1 MTGGGLSPLPR
12 EARPYQGRR
21 AGLVTR
27 GVAAGIDGAVV
38 AVLLLAGYAA
48 YAVLLFLL
56 DPRKFTFPDVSL
68 VFSMATGFA
77 VLVVYLGL
85 AWRISGRSYGCLV
98 MGLRVVS
105 FRGTRMTLPGALLR
119 AAFCA
124 AVPIGLLWVVLSREN
139 RSLQDLVL
147 RTSVVYD
154 WQPRGGGGTK
164 PPGHSGA
171 SAAATSRPARR

>member
-1 MTGGGLSPLPR
+1 MSGGGLSPLPR

-27 GVAAGIDGAVV
+27 AAAALIDGAVV
-38 AVLLLAGYAA
+38 VALLLAGYAA
-48 YAVLLFLL
+48 YAVVRFVL
-56 DPRKFTFPDVSL
+56 DPLRFTFPDVSL
-68 VFSMATGFA
+68 VFSLATGLV

-105 FRGTRMTLPGALLR
+105 FRGSRMTLAGALLR

-124 AVPIGLLWVVLSREN
+124 VVPVGLLWVLLSREN
-139 RSLQDLVL
+139 RSLQDVVL

-154 WQPRGGGGTK
+154 WQPR
-164 PPGHSGA
+164 SGA
-171 SAAATSRPARR
+171 ATKASGRAHRTPAAPS